1 MASSEMQRR
10 IINLG
15 KALVEELGLNPGVD
29 TLARWMAHYIAEQ
42 MTIAENATGD
52 DKIRVEQHCFE
63 TILKLWEHRS
73 YLPNGQRPFE
83 SFEPIFRALER
94 LDPEKKQPYYFNNI
108 TVNSSEPNKT
118 CEDPA
123 NVKQWLD
130 VASGIDRVV
139 RIWLDYIFKQA
150 ALCATD
156 ELTIEWLKNCA
167 DLQKFDDV
175 STIIHLIPDNFL
187 NSDEDSPN
195 SSQQKKTKMINDRIQ
210 DLEAFSD
217 FNQKLLS
224 ILRKELEDISDDD
237 YFISDGDST

>member
-1 MASSEMQRR
+1 MQRR

-52 DKIRVEQHCFE
+52 DKIRAEQHCFE

-73 YLPNGQRPFE
+73 SLPNGRRPFE
-83 SFEPIFRALER
+83 SFEPIFQTLER
-94 LDPEKKQPYYFNNI
+94 LDPENKQPYYFNNI
-108 TVNSSEPNKT
+108 IGNSSEHDKT
-118 CEDPA
+118 CKVSASVE
-123 NVKQWLD
+123 QWLD
-130 VASGIDRVV
+130 VAAGIDRVV
-139 RIWLDYIFKQA
+139 RIWLDYVFKQA

-156 ELTIEWLKNCA
+156 EHTIEWLKNHVN
-167 DLQKFDDV
+167 LHEFDDA
-175 STIIHLIPDNFL
+175 STIIRLIPDNFL
-187 NSDEDSPN
+187 NSDEASPKN
-195 SSQQKKTKMINDRIQ
+195 FQQKRTKIINDRIQ

-224 ILRKELEDISDDD
+224 ILRKELEDMPEDD
-237 YFISDGDST
+237 SK

>member
-1 MASSEMQRR
+1 MQRR

-42 MTIAENATGD
+42 MTIAENAMGD
-52 DKIRVEQHCFE
+52 DKIWAEQHCFE

-73 YLPNGQRPFE
+73 SLPNGRRPFE
-83 SFEPIFRALER
+83 SFEPIFQALER
-94 LDPEKKQPYYFNNI
+94 LDPENKQPYYFNNI
-108 TVNSSEPNKT
+108 MENSSEPDKIYKV
-118 CEDPA
+118 PA

-139 RIWLDYIFKQA
+139 RIWLDYVFKQA

-156 ELTIEWLKNCA
+156 EHTIEWLKNHVY
-167 DLQKFDDV
+167 LEEFDDA
-175 STIIHLIPDNFL
+175 STIIRLIPYNFL
-187 NSDEDSPN
+187 NSDEVSPKTF
-195 SSQQKKTKMINDRIQ
+195 QQKRTKMINDRIQ
-210 DLEAFSD
+210 DIEAFSD

-224 ILRKELEDISDDD
+224 ILRKELEDISEDDSSID
-237 YFISDGDST
+237 EDDSK